1 MKTLTFPKS
10 LAIVTVASLTFLGFN
25 AVAQETPTAPAGQAA
40 VSVPPPQLSYAVA
53 QVLQLN
59 QAKVGDDTIIAYV
72 RNTNSG
78 YSLDA
83 NQIIFLRQQGV
94 SEAVITA
101 MLNQPRSGIAPAA
114 QSAPAAQPTV
124 AVASSGSSTAMYNST
139 AAAQPTATVAP
150 TVTYVQTV
158 PTYYSYPYAYP
169 YYYPYYYGYGWYP
182 GVSIGFGFRG
192 GWGGGWHGGWHR

>member
-1 MKTLTFPKS
+1 MKTHTFS
-10 LAIVTVASLTFLGFN
+10 RCVAIVTVASLTFLGFN
-25 AVAQETPTAPAGQAA
+25 IVAQEASTAPAGQAV
-40 VSVPPPQLSYAVA
+40 VSTPPQMSYAVS
-53 QVLQLN
+53 QILQLN

-72 RNTNSG
+72 RNNTTG

-94 SEAVITA
+94 SEAVLTA
-101 MLNQPRSGIAPAA
+101 MLNQPRSGGV
-114 QSAPAAQPTV
+114 SAPQP
-124 AVASSGSSTAMYNST
+124 AP
-139 AAAQPTATVAP
+139 AAQPTATVAP

>member
-1 MKTLTFPKS
+1 MKTLFFPKS
-10 LAIVTVASLTFLGFN
+10 LAIVTVASLTLLGFS
-25 AVAQETPTAPAGQAA
+25 AVAEETSTAPAGQAA
-40 VSVPPPQLSYAVA
+40 VSVPPPQLSYAVS

-72 RNTNSG
+72 RNTNAG

-101 MLNQPRSGIAPAA
+101 MLNQPRSGAASAP
-114 QSAPAAQPTV
+114 QPAPAAQPPA
-124 AVASSGSSTAMYNST
+124 AVASSGGSTAMYNST

-150 TVTYVQTV
+150 TVTYVQTA
-158 PTYYSYPYAYP
+158 PAYYSYP
-169 YYYPYYYGYGWYP
+169 YYYPYYYPNYYGYGWYP

>member
-1 MKTLTFPKS
+1 MKTLTLPKS

-25 AVAQETPTAPAGQAA
+25 AVAQETSTAPAGQAA
-40 VSVPPPQLSYAVA
+40 VSVPPPQRSYAVS
-53 QVLQLN
+53 QVMQLN

-72 RNTNSG
+72 RNTNTG

-101 MLNQPRSGIAPAA
+101 MLNQPRSGVASAP
-114 QSAPAAQPTV
+114 QPAPAAQPPA
-124 AVASSGSSTAMYNST
+124 AVASSGGSTAMYNST
-139 AAAQPTATVAP
+139 IAAQPTATVAP

-158 PTYYSYPYAYP
+158 PTYYSYPYSYP
-169 YYYPYYYGYGWYP
+169 YYYPYSYGYGWYP